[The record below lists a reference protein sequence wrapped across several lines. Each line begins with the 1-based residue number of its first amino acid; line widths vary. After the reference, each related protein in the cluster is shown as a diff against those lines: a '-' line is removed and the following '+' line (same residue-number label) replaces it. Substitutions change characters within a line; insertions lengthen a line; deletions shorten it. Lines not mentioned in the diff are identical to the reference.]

1 MTHSGLQ
8 PAETPPA
15 TFVPRSARALPAP
28 ERRRASVSVVFDNIF
43 FFLGAVAA
51 GWLAY
56 LLLTETFSHGLQ
68 YIWFL
73 LVFWLLLAYLLLPR
87 IHSMLTLIY
96 VPDYFIG
103 RARTHEGLLGDPV
116 NLALF
121 GSEAQ
126 LHTAMLAAG
135 WHKADEVG
143 FRSALRIVT
152 STIFRRSYSDAPVS
166 PLYLFGNIQ
175 DFTYQQEVEGNP
187 AKRHHVRFWK
197 TPPDWLL
204 PGGYEAEWMAA
215 GTYDRNVGLS
225 LFTLQVTHRI
235 ERETDI
241 ERDHIVST
249 LENANAAGL
258 FSVIRNFSTGYHAVN
273 GGGDAITT
281 DGDLPIIDLRR
292 VPASAEG
299 IRSAQVVDSAVLPA
313 DASLLGHAVIDTARD
328 SASSNRVK
336 RPISI
341 YVSYLLMIARGAVG
355 VGSVVA
361 VLMTWADSVA
371 TVTVDLPVGPDVDT
385 KEIAN
390 VLLWAVI
397 IVAIAVYLIY
407 LLFAQLIF
415 AGFNWPR
422 FLVMAASVV
431 GIATVAIDFF
441 TNGVTITLATGLV
454 NLSFDILVLFAL
466 SSSDARVF
474 ARQRRMRRKAER
486 AAHLSPATR
495 VGREE
500 LAA

>member
-1 MTHSGLQ
+1 MS
-8 PAETPPA
+8 
-15 TFVPRSARALPAP
+15 
-28 ERRRASVSVVFDNIF
+28 ASVSTAEPSPAVPRRPRRSIMAFLDTIY
-43 FFLGAVAA
+43 FFLGAIAA

-56 LLLTETFSHGLQ
+56 LVLTESVSNGLQ

-73 LVFWLLLAYLLLPR
+73 LIFWLLLAYLLLPR

-103 RARTHEGLLGDPV
+103 RARTNEGLLGDPV

-135 WHKADEVG
+135 WHRADDVG
-143 FRSALRIVT
+143 FRSSLRIVT
-152 STIFRRSYSDAPVS
+152 STLFRRSYSDAPVS
-166 PLYLFGNIQ
+166 PLYLFGNMQ
-175 DFTYQQEVEGNP
+175 DFTYQQEVAGNP

-197 TPPDWLL
+197 TPGDWLL

-235 ERETDI
+235 EKETDK

-249 LENANAAGL
+249 LREANPDGR
-258 FSVIRNFSTGYHAVN
+258 FSVIKNFSTGYHSVN

-281 DGDLPIIDLRR
+281 DGDLPIIDLSA
-292 VPASAEG
+292 VPVSAEG
-299 IRSAQVVDSAVLPA
+299 VEQAAEVTDAPIPA
-313 DASLLGHAVIDTARD
+313 DATRLGRVVLDTARN
-328 SASSNRVK
+328 SGSSNRVK

-341 YVSYLLMIARGAVG
+341 YISFLIMVIRGVVGLTTVIAIFAG
-355 VGSVVA
+355 
-361 VLMTWADSVA
+361 WADSVKSI
-371 TVTVDLPVGPDVDT
+371 VVDLPSGNTVESAQFADLVLWIVVGFA
-385 KEIAN
+385 IAA
-390 VLLWAVI
+390 VVGYFLLAQLMFLGYNWARFTAMTLSLFA
-397 IVAIAVYLIY
+397 VAI
-407 LLFAQLIF
+407 
-415 AGFNWPR
+415 
-422 FLVMAASVV
+422 
-431 GIATVAIDFF
+431 VAIDFVQ
-441 TNGVTITLATGLV
+441 TRVNVTLATGLI

-474 ARQRRMRRKAER
+474 SSERRERRRARR
-486 AAHLSPATR
+486 ALARASRSVNA
-495 VGREE
+495 REA

>member
-1 MTHSGLQ
+1 MVL
-8 PAETPPA
+8 
-15 TFVPRSARALPAP
+15 L
-28 ERRRASVSVVFDNIF
+28 DNVY

-56 LLLTETFSHGLQ
+56 LVLTETFSRGFE

-73 LVFWLLLAYLLLPR
+73 LVFWLLIAYLLLPR

-135 WHKADEVG
+135 WHRADEVG

-175 DFTYQQEVEGNP
+175 DFTYQQEVAGNP

-197 TPPDWLL
+197 TPPGWLL
-204 PGGYEAEWMAA
+204 PGGYSAEWMAA

-241 ERDHIVST
+241 ERDHIVTT
-249 LENANAAGL
+249 LEQANPQGV
-258 FSVIRNFSTGYHAVN
+258 FTVIRNFSTGYHAVN

-281 DGDLPIIDLRR
+281 DGDLPIIDLRP
-292 VPASAEG
+292 VAVSEAGAASA
-299 IRSAQVVDSAVLPA
+299 AVVDASAAPA
-313 DASLLGHAVIDTARD
+313 DSSLLGRRVIKTARD
-328 SASSNRVK
+328 SGSSNRVK

-341 YVSYLLMIARGAVG
+341 YVSYLLMVVRGAIG
-355 VGSVVA
+355 VGSVVV
-361 VLMTWADSVA
+361 VLTTWADSIA
-371 TVTVDLPVGPDVDT
+371 TVTIDLPVVPDIDT
-385 KEIAN
+385 RDLAN
-390 VLLWAVI
+390 ALLWVI
-397 IVAIAVYLIY
+397 IGFSVVAYVAY
-407 LLFAQLIF
+407 LLLAQLVF
-415 AGFNWPR
+415 AGFNGAR
-422 FLVMAASVV
+422 FVV
-431 GIATVAIDFF
+431 LGISSLGVLAVAVDYV
-441 TNGVTITLATGLV
+441 TNGTAITLTTGLV
-454 NLSFDILVLFAL
+454 NLSFDILVLFSL

-474 ARQRRMRRKAER
+474 ARQRRVRRSAEREAQRATQPETQRTAER
-486 AAHLSPATR
+486 AAQRLS
-495 VGREE
+495 
-500 LAA
+500 

>member
-1 MTHSGLQ
+1 MVIL
-8 PAETPPA
+8 
-15 TFVPRSARALPAP
+15 
-28 ERRRASVSVVFDNIF
+28 DNVF

-56 LLLTETFSHGLQ
+56 LILTETFSRGFQ
-68 YIWFL
+68 YVWFL

-135 WHKADEVG
+135 WHRADEVG

-175 DFTYQQEVEGNP
+175 DFTYQQEVAGNP

-197 TPPDWLL
+197 TPPGWLL
-204 PGGYEAEWMAA
+204 PGGYSAEWMAA

-241 ERDHIVST
+241 ERDHIVTT
-249 LENANAAGL
+249 LEQANPEGV
-258 FSVIRNFSTGYHAVN
+258 FTVIRNFSTGYHAVN

-281 DGDLPIIDLRR
+281 DGDLPIIDLGA
-292 VPASAEG
+292 VTPSAAG
-299 IRSAQVVDSAVLPA
+299 MSSAAIVDSSLLPA
-313 DASLLGHAVIDTARD
+313 DASLLGQKVMKTARD
-328 SASSNRVK
+328 SGASNRVK
-336 RPISI
+336 RPITI
-341 YVSYLLMIARGAVG
+341 YVSYLLMIARGAIG
-355 VGSVVA
+355 VASVIS
-361 VLMTWADSVA
+361 VLTTWADSVQ
-371 TVTVDLPVGPDVDT
+371 TVTIDVPVGPDVNT
-385 KEIAN
+385 QEVAN
-390 VLLWAVI
+390 AVLWAVI
-397 IVAIAVYLIY
+397 IVSIGGFAAY
-407 LLFAQLIF
+407 LLLAQLIF
-415 AGFNWPR
+415 AGFNGAR
-422 FLVMAASVV
+422 FFAMSVSLLGAA
-431 GIATVAIDFF
+431 AVAVDYF
-441 TNGVTITLATGLV
+441 TNGTAITLTTGLV

-466 SSSDARVF
+466 SSADARTF
-474 ARQRRMRRKAER
+474 ARQRRARR
-486 AAHLSPATR
+486 LSR
-495 VGREE
+495 NGVGREA
-500 LAA
+500 LGG